1 MIEVRIVSVSADAG
15 SGQPVVLLEAVAPSE
30 GGDPVTAHRM
40 IPIWIGHPEA
50 NAILLAAQGIELP
63 RPMTHDLLRSVIE
76 TLGFFVERVEITRL
90 EEGTFYA
97 ALILR
102 GEERTLAVDA
112 RPSDCLALATRVGCP
127 VFVED
132 SIFDDAAVL
141 VRAVDEDAEDD
152 EEQEVERFRDFLDH
166 VDPSDFMS

>member
-1 MIEVRIVSVSADAG
+1 MIQVRISSISADSD
-15 SGQPVVLLEAVAPSE
+15 SGQPVVLLERLQEPDAAEEAP
-30 GGDPVTAHRM
+30 AHRM
-40 IPIWIGHPEA
+40 VPIWIGQPEA
-50 NAILLAAQGIELP
+50 NAILLAAQGVELP

-76 TLGFFVERVEITRL
+76 TLGFIVERVEITRL

-112 RPSDCLALATRVGCP
+112 RPSDSLALAIRVGCP
-127 VFVED
+127 VFMED
-132 SIFDDAAVL
+132 GIF
-141 VRAVDEDAEDD
+141 EDASVMVRSVADD
-152 EEQEVERFRDFLDH
+152 EEREVEQFRDFLEH

>member
-15 SGQPVVLLEAVAPSE
+15 SGQPVVLLEALAPPE
-30 GGDPVTAHRM
+30 GEDPVTTHRM

-76 TLGFFVERVEITRL
+76 TLGFLVERVEITRL

-102 GEERTLAVDA
+102 GEDRTLAVDA
-112 RPSDCLALATRVGCP
+112 RPSDCLALAVRVRCP

-132 SIFDDAAVL
+132 SIFDEASVL
-141 VRAVDEDAEDD
+141 IRSVDEDD
-152 EEQEVERFRDFLDH
+152 EEEEVERFRDFLDH

>member
-30 GGDPVTAHRM
+30 DANPVTTHRM

-90 EEGTFYA
+90 DEGTFYA

-112 RPSDCLALATRVGCP
+112 RPSDCLALAMRVRCP

-132 SIFDDAAVL
+132 SIFEDASVL
-141 VRAVDEDAEDD
+141 VRSVDEDD
-152 EEQEVERFRDFLDH
+152 EEEEVERFRDFLDH

>member
-1 MIEVRIVSVSADAG
+1 MIEVHIVSVSADAG
-15 SGQPVVLLEAVAPSE
+15 SGQPVVLLEEVAGSDAGGPTPS
-30 GGDPVTAHRM
+30 HRM

-132 SIFDDAAVL
+132 SIFDDASVL
-141 VRAVDEDAEDD
+141 VRSVDEND

-166 VDPSDFMS
+166 VDPSDFTS

>member
-1 MIEVRIVSVSADAG
+1 MIEVRVANVSADAG
-15 SGQPVVLLEAVAPSE
+15 SGQPVVLLEAVAASE
-30 GGDPVTAHRM
+30 AAEPVTAHRLL
-40 IPIWIGHPEA
+40 PIWIGHPEA

-76 TLGFFVERVEITRL
+76 TLGFIVERVEITRL
-90 EEGTFYA
+90 EKGTFYA

-102 GEERTLAVDA
+102 GEERGLAVDA
-112 RPSDCLALATRVGCP
+112 RPSDCLALAMRVGCP
-127 VFVED
+127 VFIED
-132 SIFDDAAVL
+132 SIFDEAAVL
-141 VRAVDEDAEDD
+141 VRSVDEDD

>member
-1 MIEVRIVSVSADAG
+1 MIEVRIVSVSADSG
-15 SGQPVVLLEAVAPSE
+15 SGQPVVLLAEVAP
-30 GGDPVTAHRM
+30 GAGDPAASHRM
-40 IPIWIGHPEA
+40 VPIWIGHPEA

-76 TLGFFVERVEITRL
+76 TLGFVVERVEITRL

-97 ALILR
+97 ALMLR

-112 RPSDCLALATRVGCP
+112 RPSDCLALAVRVGCP
-127 VFVED
+127 VFIED
-132 SIFDDAAVL
+132 SIFDEAAVL
-141 VRAVDEDAEDD
+141 IRSVDEDD
-152 EEQEVERFRDFLDH
+152 EEEELERFRDFLDH

>member
-15 SGQPVVLLEAVAPSE
+15 SGQPVVLLEAVAPADGAE
-30 GGDPVTAHRM
+30 PVQSHRM

-63 RPMTHDLLRSVIE
+63 RPMTHDLLRSVIL

-90 EEGTFYA
+90 EEGTFFA

-102 GEERTLAVDA
+102 GEERRLAVDA

-132 SIFDDAAVL
+132 SIFDEAAVM
-141 VRAVDEDAEDD
+141 VRSVDDSD

>member
-76 TLGFFVERVEITRL
+76 TLGFFVERIEITRL

-102 GEERTLAVDA
+102 GEEDRK
-112 RPSDCLALATRVGCP
+112 SVG
-127 VFVED
+127 
-132 SIFDDAAVL
+132 
-141 VRAVDEDAEDD
+141 
-152 EEQEVERFRDFLDH
+152 
-166 VDPSDFMS
+166 

>member
-15 SGQPVVLLEAVAPSE
+15 SGQPVVLLEAVEASE
-30 GGDPVTAHRM
+30 GGDPVTTHRM

-76 TLGFFVERVEITRL
+76 TLGFLVERVEITRL
-90 EEGTFYA
+90 DEGTFYA

-112 RPSDCLALATRVGCP
+112 RPSDCLALAMRVGCP

-132 SIFDDAAVL
+132 SILDEAAVL
-141 VRAVDEDAEDD
+141 VRSVDEDDQ
-152 EEQEVERFRDFLDH
+152 EEEVERFRNFLDH

>member
-15 SGQPVVLLEAVAPSE
+15 SGTPVVLLEALAPAE
-30 GGDPVTAHRM
+30 GTEPVTTHRM

-50 NAILLAAQGIELP
+50 NAILLAAQGIEFP
-63 RPMTHDLLRSVIE
+63 RPMTHDLLRLVIE
-76 TLGFFVERVEITRL
+76 TLGFIVERVEITRL

-102 GEERTLAVDA
+102 GEERTVAVDA
-112 RPSDCLALATRVGCP
+112 RPSDCLVLATRVGCP

-132 SIFDDAAVL
+132 SIFDDASVL
-141 VRAVDEDAEDD
+141 VRSVDEDD
-152 EEQEVERFRDFLDH
+152 EEEEVERFRDFLDH